1 MIKIDP
7 FTRTP
12 GKAGEPYIDNGIAD
26 VIIANFQSEDSSK
39 YVYKITGIRG
49 SGKTV
54 EYGKAIQTLKEDK
67 KWLVYPVSAKGKGAI
82 TLLTKMSM
90 EKFAEKKKTE
100 TEISANASAEGS
112 IFSLG
117 GKGGLGITRK
127 ISDEDEYH
135 DIEASLT
142 ALVEKANRKGLKV
155 LIGIDDISMTPET
168 TELLSIVGSM
178 IAEGMEVYLIVS
190 GLSKNIEEF
199 SSDKSLSFFRR
210 GDTMKVGA
218 LNKYDVAAKYEKY
231 LGVTREEAKRMYD
244 LTLGYAYAYQV
255 LGSLYFNKKD
265 NETLDDL
272 IPDYEN
278 DLFKNSYELIR
289 KELSDKDRDFIRAF
303 YASKTGKAEDI
314 KANMTNPAIYD
325 MYRKRLINKHIFDDD
340 RRGYL
345 TSRLPMFEE
354 FFKIWCEN

>member
-26 VIIANFQSEDSSK
+26 EIIANFKSDESAK

-54 EYGKAIQTLKEDK
+54 EYGKVIQTFKEDK
-67 KWLVYPVSAKGKGAI
+67 NWLVYPLSAKGKGAT
-82 TLLTKMSM
+82 TLLTKLGM

-100 TEISANASAEGS
+100 TEISANAIAEGS
-112 IFSLG
+112 ILNLG
-117 GKGGLGITRK
+117 GKGELGITRK
-127 ISDEDEYH
+127 ISDDEPYR
-135 DIEASLT
+135 DTEAALT
-142 ALVEKANRKGLKV
+142 ALIEKANKKGFKV
-155 LIGIDDISMTPET
+155 LIGIDDISMTPEMV
-168 TELLSIVGSM
+168 ELLSMIGSM
-178 IAEGMEVYLIVS
+178 IAEGMEVYLVVS

-218 LNKYDVAAKYEKY
+218 LNKYDVATKYEKY
-231 LGVTREEAKRMYD
+231 LGVDKEEAKKLYD
-244 LTLGYAYAYQV
+244 LTLGYAYAYQA
-255 LGSLYFNKKD
+255 LGSLYFNKKE
-265 NETLDDL
+265 NETIDDL
-272 IPDYEN
+272 MPDYEN

-289 KELSDKDRDFIRAF
+289 KDLSDTDREFIKAF

-314 KANMTNPAIYD
+314 KANMVNPAIYD
-325 MYRKRLINKHIFDDD
+325 MYRKRLINKHIFDDE

-345 TSRLPMFEE
+345 TSRLPMFEQ
-354 FFKIWCEN
+354 FFKIWCE